1 MRYEIIR
8 GGGVR
13 KDTLLDLSASYSF
26 YCTLVG
32 SGVIAFIIFINIIL
46 IIINVR
52 HFSFCRRRSVT
63 ESSRETESSR
73 FVRLAEDSRSVCIVH
88 VFFKISAMCQASLK
102 NLRSLSLLLH
112 YREMLKG

>member
-46 IIINVR
+46 IIINYY
-52 HFSFCRRRSVT
+52 
-63 ESSRETESSR
+63 
-73 FVRLAEDSRSVCIVH
+73 D
-88 VFFKISAMCQASLK
+88 
-102 NLRSLSLLLH
+102 
-112 YREMLKG
+112 YY